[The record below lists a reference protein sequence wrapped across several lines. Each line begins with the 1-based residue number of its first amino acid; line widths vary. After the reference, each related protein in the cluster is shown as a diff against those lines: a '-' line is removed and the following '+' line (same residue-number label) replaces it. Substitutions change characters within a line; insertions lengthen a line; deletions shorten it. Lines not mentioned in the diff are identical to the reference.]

1 MQLWMP
7 IADSIGIEEI
17 DVENNDDR
25 EKILEDYPYVTE
37 EEWYNFVD
45 RIKYEV
51 GRGTSV
57 NCEYDEIEISLCDIE
72 NFSIWIKRI
81 PIENHGK
88 FSKLDSC
95 ELDGM
100 TNDEVENY
108 IKEFNDIQK
117 SLPHNIALMTIRIGH
132 NNVCCVLDLH
142 FFKYVSGSIAEGL
155 EKTLEMVNTISMK
168 GR

>member
-1 MQLWMP
+1 MD
-7 IADSIGIEEI
+7 ADSWFIGGEEI
-17 DVENNDDR
+17 DAVSNEDR
-25 EKILEDYPYVTE
+25 DKILEDYPYVVE

-51 GRGTSV
+51 GGVAYV

-72 NFSIWIKRI
+72 NFSIGIKRI
-81 PIENHGK
+81 PIENQGK
-88 FSKLDSC
+88 FSKLGSC

-100 TNDEVENY
+100 TKDEVENY

-132 NNVCCVLDLH
+132 NDVCRVLDLY
-142 FFKYVSGSIAEGL
+142 FFKYVSGFIAEGL
-155 EKTLEMVNTISMK
+155 VKTLEVGNDAIKSATTEC
-168 GR
+168 